1 MLEEGIAGGWH
12 LPLEQSPTAR
22 AMLRCGRHLQARLVL
37 AALTRS
43 LWQLTPPSPQAVAR
57 LFLLREL
64 CRALLRKKLPF
75 EPDELEAALW
85 LSCDASS
92 AKELGPWLLRQVEWV
107 GATGRLHPALTRLRG
122 LFEFVGDHP
131 HAARVNNLLSRQEP
145 AIEAAEPQTERPWRS
160 LLAHAR
166 RVPRRL
172 SKRWRKQA
180 HRLLARVGEKA
191 FTSRLLA
198 WVWPRLQR
206 LEHDEPRLLEG
217 LVCLTGELS
226 SPAAVDWLEGVAQW
240 AYTRVQGHGPR
251 AARLGHL
258 AIEAL
263 ARVGS
268 TPAVQR
274 LVALEAELP
283 YPSARLQ
290 VAAALDGLGPNV
302 RVEGIG
308 DPEPDSPLGQ
318 RLERAHRQA
327 LEWAL
332 RSGRPVTG
340 LHCCRLLRRLSQQL
354 LFLGPNGL
362 EAGLDGGL
370 LWHPAES
377 EATGWSLS
385 QPFEQLERQVFTHLP
400 EGDSPPLRQHQFAA
414 LARRRGWHYALAGRQ
429 HRAQRAELELGA
441 ARAII
446 EVRPAN
452 PGGPYTRDG
461 MALKV
466 ILAAP
471 RLEGRVLPRH
481 LSETVR
487 DWNLFCRV
495 ASDRLQPA
503 MR

>member
-1 MLEEGIAGGWH
+1 M
-12 LPLEQSPTAR
+12 
-22 AMLRCGRHLQARLVL
+22 QARLVV

-43 LWQLTPPSPQAVAR
+43 LWQWSPAGPEVVAR

-75 EPDELEAALW
+75 SPEELEVCLW
-85 LSCDASS
+85 LVCDPAS
-92 AKELGPWLLRQVEWV
+92 ARELGPLMVRQVEWQ
-107 GATGRLHPALTRLRG
+107 GAAGRLQPALTRLRG
-122 LFEFVGDHP
+122 LFEAHGDHLQ
-131 HAARVNNLLSRQEP
+131 ATRVNSLLSRRE
-145 AIEAAEPQTERPWRS
+145 AVLEAAEPQSERPWRS

-172 SKRWRKQA
+172 SRRWRTQA
-180 HRLLARVGEKA
+180 HRLLARVGEQA

-198 WVWPRLQR
+198 WVSPRLAG
-206 LEHDEPRLLEG
+206 LERDEPRLVEG

-226 SPAAVDWLEGVAQW
+226 GQAAVDWLEEVVQW
-240 AYTRVQGHGPR
+240 SYTRVQGHGPR

-263 ARVGS
+263 ARIGS
-268 TPAVQR
+268 GPAVQR

-283 YPSARLQ
+283 YPSARAQ
-290 VAAALDGLGPNV
+290 VSTALDGLGPNV

-308 DPEPDSPLGQ
+308 DPDPDSPIGR
-318 RLERAHRQA
+318 RLERAHSQA

-332 RSGRPVTG
+332 RSGQPVTG
-340 LHCCRLLRRLSQQL
+340 LNCCRLLRGLSQRL
-354 LFLGPNGL
+354 LLLGPNGL
-362 EAGLDGGL
+362 ETGLDGGL

-377 EATGWSLS
+377 QAGQWSLD
-385 QPFEQLERQVFTHLP
+385 QPFEQLDRQVFTQLP
-400 EGDSPPLRQHQFAA
+400 DDDSPPLRQHQFAA
-414 LARRRGWHYALAGRQ
+414 LARRRGWHYALVGRQ
-429 HRAQRAELELGA
+429 HRAQLAELELGT
-441 ARAII
+441 ARVII

-466 ILAAP
+466 RLAPP
-471 RLEGRVLPRH
+471 RLEGQVLPRH

-487 DWNLFCRV
+487 DWNLFCKV
-495 ASDRLQPA
+495 ASDGLEPA
-503 MR
+503 LR